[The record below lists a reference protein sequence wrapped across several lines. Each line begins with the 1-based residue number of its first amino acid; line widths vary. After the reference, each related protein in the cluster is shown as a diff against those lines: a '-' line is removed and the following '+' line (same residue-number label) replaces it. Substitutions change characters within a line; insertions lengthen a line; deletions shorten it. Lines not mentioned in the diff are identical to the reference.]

1 MTPSLKLRRGLSFL
15 RKLADADAP
24 PDLEQHKDTSAQ
36 RDCENGSSQDEV
48 H

>member
-1 MTPSLKLRRGLSFL
+1 LPS
-15 RKLADADAP
+15 LADADAP
-24 PDLEQHKDTSAQ
+24 PNLEQHKDTSAQ